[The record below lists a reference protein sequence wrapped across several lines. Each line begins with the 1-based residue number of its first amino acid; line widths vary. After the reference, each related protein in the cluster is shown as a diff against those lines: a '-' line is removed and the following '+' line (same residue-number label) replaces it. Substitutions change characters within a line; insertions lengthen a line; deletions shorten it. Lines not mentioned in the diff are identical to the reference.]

1 MEKVLIKSRLDCP
14 PPESRQLLKEKD
26 LIIQK
31 LNEKLRLVES
41 NVRCLLNER
50 DYVLKLFNNLI
61 KKVNFSNDED
71 NEIDHFLENSSLKQ
85 GYYSNLTDSS
95 ISVEHSVIENGFRLL
110 DDNYLSYLEKQ
121 VELANRYEQKTH
133 FDS

>member
-50 DYVLKLFNNLI
+50 DYVLKLFNSLI
-61 KKVNFSNDED
+61 KTLNHNSGNEIE
-71 NEIDHFLENSSLKQ
+71 NEIDQFLVNSSLKQ
-85 GYYSNLTDSS
+85 GFYSNLADSS
-95 ISVEHSVIENGFRLL
+95 VSAEHSVIENGFRLL
-110 DDNYLSYLEKQ
+110 DDTYLSYLEKQ
-121 VELANRYEQKTH
+121 VELAGRLV
-133 FDS
+133 